1 MVNNQLD
8 KVEEA
13 TTKEDEKQE
22 IMNKNYTIK
31 VLFLC
36 CPYHSCLS
44 WQMCVC
50 MAIAF
55 GLSHS
60 CRQVTYACAQ
70 FCHVH
75 MLWYNTP
82 SQMRDG

>member
-36 CPYHSCLS
+36 CPCHGCLS
-44 WQMCVC
+44 WQ
-50 MAIAF
+50 F
-55 GLSHS
+55 
-60 CRQVTYACAQ
+60 
-70 FCHVH
+70 
-75 MLWYNTP
+75 
-82 SQMRDG
+82 